1 MCHINKNLQ
10 NDDIARI
17 EKFKFDFRE
26 KQMDTSMNNLSNVLI
41 Q

>member
-1 MCHINKNLQ
+1 MCHIKKNLQ

-17 EKFKFDFRE
+17 EKFQFDLRE